1 MNRKQNR
8 LIKEQS
14 PYLLQHAYN
23 PVDWFSWSDEAF
35 EKSKKENKPIF
46 LSIGYSTC
54 HWCHVMERESFED
67 IDVAKLLNENFI
79 SIKVDREERPDIDNI
94 YMEVCQILTGS
105 GGWPLNLILT
115 SDKKPF
121 FAGTYFPKYSIHGR
135 IGMMD
140 LIPRISKAWKEQ
152 RNEVETSSNKILE
165 YFNRSPV
172 KNPQTIDES
181 IFEIAFDQLNKRF
194 DENNGGFGSHP
205 KFPSPHNFLFLL
217 RYYQKTKNI
226 RSLDIITKT
235 LQSIKCG
242 GICDHI
248 GFGYHRY
255 STDSKW
261 LVPHFEKMLYDQAML
276 AIAFV
281 ETLQSTGN
289 KYFKLCAEEI
299 FNYVIRDMTDSSGGF
314 YSAEDADSEGEEGKF
329 YLWTYDEIVN
339 TIGEESA
346 ELFAKVY
353 KIDSEGNYP
362 DEFTKQK
369 NGKNII
375 HLEKPIE
382 EISKNEL
389 SDNLEF
395 SRQKLFNERKKRI
408 HPLKDDKI
416 LTNWNGLMIAALAKG
431 GILLNDKKYLIA
443 AKNSADFIIDK
454 MISNGRLLHRYRDGV
469 AGINANLDDYSFFIW
484 GLLELYESTLE
495 EKYLEVALNLNETVL
510 KYFWDESN
518 GGFYFIATDSEQLI
532 TRQKEIY
539 DGAIPSGN
547 SIALQNLMWLHK
559 ITARNDLKINSEL
572 LINSFSNNIKNSP
585 SAFTQFLCSFDYYK
599 SNIIEI
605 VIVDKNLSADVL
617 EILKSIKKIFIPN
630 KIILFKSESEEN
642 KISQFAPFLKDYKT
656 KNGKTTIYIC
666 SNYKCESPTNNIEEA
681 LKLISNINK

>member
-1 MNRKQNR
+1 MAKSTNK
-8 LIKEQS
+8 LIKESS

-23 PVDWFSWSDEAF
+23 PVDWFAWNNDAF
-35 EKSKKENKPIF
+35 EKAKTEDKPIF

-67 IDVAKLLNENFI
+67 DEVAKLMNENFI

-115 SDKKPF
+115 PDKKPF

-140 LIPRISKAWKEQ
+140 LIPRISNAWKEQ
-152 RNEVETSSNKILE
+152 RNEVENSSNKILE

-172 KNPQTIDES
+172 KNSQALDES
-181 IFEIAFDQLNKRF
+181 IFEIAFVQLNKRF

-217 RYYQKTKNI
+217 RHYQKTKNI
-226 RSLDIITKT
+226 RSLDIVTNT

-276 AIAFV
+276 AIAFI
-281 ETLQSTGN
+281 ETFQSTGN
-289 KYFKLCAEEI
+289 KYFKLCTEEI

-329 YLWTYDEIVN
+329 YLWTYDEIIN
-339 TIGEESA
+339 TIGEENV
-346 ELFAKVY
+346 ELFVKVY

-375 HLEKPIE
+375 HLENSLE
-382 EISKNEL
+382 EISITEL
-389 SDNLEF
+389 SDNLEL

-416 LTNWNGLMIAALAKG
+416 LTSWNGLMIAALAKG
-431 GILLNDKKYLIA
+431 GILLNDEKYLNA
-443 AKNSADFIIDK
+443 AKNSADFIISK
-454 MISNGRLLHRYRDGV
+454 MYSNGRLLHRYRNGV

-495 EKYLEVALNLNETVL
+495 EKYLEVALKLNETVL
-510 KYFWDESN
+510 KYFWDEAN
-518 GGFYFIATDSEQLI
+518 GGFYFTATDSEKLI

-585 SAFTQFLCSFDYYK
+585 SGFTQFLCSFDYYK
-599 SNIIEI
+599 SNKIEI

-617 EILKSIKKIFIPN
+617 KILKSIKKLFIPN
-630 KIILFKSESEEN
+630 KIILFKSETGEN
-642 KISQFAPFLKDYKT
+642 KVSQFAPFLKDYKMI
-656 KNGKTTIYIC
+656 NGKPTIYIC
-666 SNYKCESPTNNIEEA
+666 SNYKCESPTNNIDEA
-681 LKLISNINK
+681 LKLISNLNK